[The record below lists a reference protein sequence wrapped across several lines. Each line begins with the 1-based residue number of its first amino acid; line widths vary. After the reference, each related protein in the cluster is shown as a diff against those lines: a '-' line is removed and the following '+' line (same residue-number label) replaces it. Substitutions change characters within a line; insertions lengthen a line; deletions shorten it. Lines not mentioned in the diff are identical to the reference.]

1 VPRGF
6 ESYYG
11 CDVEVIVDMRRRTA
25 RACQVDGLRENL
37 LVPNRSRWS
46 KTMAIK

>member
-1 VPRGF
+1 MAATWEMLEG
-6 ESYYG
+6 
-11 CDVEVIVDMRRRTA
+11 MRRRTA
-25 RACQVDGLRENL
+25 RACQVDGGRENL